1 MGHEVRCRK
10 NKIRSVPSNR
20 GLLDVFATEG
30 SQITGGQTALLRES
44 QAGLRASPGTWA
56 DPPAHLQ
63 HQQHGP
69 GADLGINL
77 VTALALASVLAFFL
91 LQHWGCLEISLFS
104 THAWSS
110 KCQAVVKMLSPAFQ
124 CPANKA
130 NSNPC
135 GLSKIR
141 AYFKIEQSCPI
152 ELVSLGR
159 LRNSREAFL

>member
-1 MGHEVRCRK
+1 MSSSGLDLPGTRVPEGFQSLTKQDCRMGHEVRCRK
-10 NKIRSVPSNR
+10 NKIRSVLSNR

-77 VTALALASVLAFFL
+77 VTALALASVLAFFCSNIGVVWRFL
-91 LQHWGCLEISLFS
+91 CFQH
-104 THAWSS
+104 THGVRNVKPLW
-110 KCQAVVKMLSPAFQ
+110 KC
-124 CPANKA
+124 CPQP
-130 NSNPC
+130 SNAQP
-135 GLSKIR
+135 IR
-141 AYFKIEQSCPI
+141 QTATH
-152 ELVSLGR
+152 VDWVR
-159 LRNSREAFL
+159 